1 MRKNALL
8 KLVVGWGLFLLMI
21 GYSIYLYSYKAKRYT
36 YTLPYPY
43 GHPTGTLPWI
53 PFKWIGNEIKRK
65 QVEKNALCVPV
76 KIDNIPHDFYF
87 QFDMGST
94 YTMLYEN
101 SLQPYLDKYP
111 QLSNKLERKRPE
123 LMFWDDSKDFADLQ
137 LALGSVP
144 FTGSHVYIKRSYGRV
159 LNHDSIT
166 NNSQK
171 IIGTIGVDMLQTH
184 VVIIDYPNQRICILD
199 TLPVAYNATFSP
211 FHLSRHGKV
220 LLQMKYNGLVYDVIF
235 DTGSSIFSL
244 LTSGERLYLFSGENN
259 NDTIPI
265 VSWGEVHRL
274 IGRHMPGTV
283 LLNNIPFSNV
293 EVYGDYRLNDEL
305 LKEEKADAV
314 TGNALFWN
322 KTVVIDFKRKLFGVL

>member
-1 MRKNALL
+1 
-8 KLVVGWGLFLLMI
+8 
-21 GYSIYLYSYKAKRYT
+21 
-36 YTLPYPY
+36 
-43 GHPTGTLPWI
+43 
-53 PFKWIGNEIKRK
+53 
-65 QVEKNALCVPV
+65 
-76 KIDNIPHDFYF
+76 
-87 QFDMGST
+87 MGST

-111 QLSNKLERKRPE
+111 QLSNKLERKRPK
-123 LMFWDDSKDFADLQ
+123 LMFWDDSKDFGDLQ

-144 FTGSHVYIKRSYGRV
+144 FTGSHVYIKRSYGRI
-159 LNHDSIT
+159 LNYDSIT

-171 IIGTIGVDMLQTH
+171 VIGTIGADLLQNH

-199 TLPVAYNATFSP
+199 TLPVAYNTTFSP

-220 LLQMKYNGLVYDVIF
+220 LLQMKYNAQVYDVIF

-244 LTSGERLYLFSGENN
+244 LTSEERLYQFSGENN

-265 VSWGEVHRL
+265 VSWGEVHQL
-274 IGRHMPGTV
+274 IGRHMPGHI
-283 LLNNIPFSNV
+283 LLNNIVFSNV